1 MNATDWP
8 DPEAPEAEAPDP
20 RREALRTAF
29 IAERGFWAP
38 PFEAMLAADPD
49 FFAAYLEFSSVPARH
64 GALEPKVREFM
75 YIAVDAAT
83 THLHADGTRAHIRAA
98 LRHGATSAEIMEVLE
113 LTSLLGLQTCT
124 LAVPILLAELA
135 AAGAAPP
142 AALSPEQADIKRRV
156 TERRGGWEPGWDAIL
171 AADPDFFAACAQF
184 AAVPWTSGVLPPMIK
199 ELVCLAADAATT
211 HLHAEGTR
219 AHIRAALRHGAAPAQ
234 VMEVLEVTS
243 VLGIHTCTLA
253 VPILLDELRPT

>member
-1 MNATDWP
+1 MPQVQRP
-8 DPEAPEAEAPDP
+8 DADAPDP

-38 PFEAMLAADPD
+38 PFEALLAADPD

-64 GALEPKVREFM
+64 GALEPKEREFM
-75 YIAVDAAT
+75 YIAVDSAT
-83 THLHADGTRAHIRAA
+83 THLHADGTRAHIKAA

-135 AAGAAPP
+135 ASGAAPAGP
-142 AALSPEQADIKRRV
+142 TPEQADIKRRV
-156 TERRGGWEPGWDAIL
+156 TERRGTWEPEWDAIL
-171 AADPDFFAACAQF
+171 AADQAFFAACAQF
-184 AAVPWTSGVLPPMIK
+184 AAVPWTSGALPPRIK

-211 HLHAEGTR
+211 HLNAAGTR
-219 AHIRAALRHGAAPAQ
+219 AHIRAALRHGATPAQ
-234 VMEVLEVTS
+234 IMEVLEVTS

-253 VPILLDELRPT
+253 VPILLDELRQA